1 MPRLHHLQDFDECP
15 PPEGRFENM
24 VPEFCFVSVHVQEPK
39 NKSLYEYI
47 QDVSSNSKQNYNH
60 LELTRGICMQSCF
73 EIHQKIP
80 QYMDY
85 IDDDLPVVGGEEKVP
100 FGNIYNKLCNVC
112 INKDL
117 KDNYGLMAK
126 SDIVYCVDKQNRGL
140 FDFVDVAFM
149 ISFGVVLLMIPLS
162 MLYER
167 KQNSPKV
174 LRIFSRLTRIKKW
187 LKAFSIEQNWKKLI
201 EDTSN
206 DLGDVACLHGL
217 KIVIFFLFIFTQV
230 YRHIVSSPFANPIT
244 VEKVS
249 D

>member
-15 PPEGRFENM
+15 PPKGRFENM
-24 VPEFCFVSVHVQEPK
+24 VPEYCFINVHVQVPE
-39 NKSLYEYI
+39 NKSLYDYI
-47 QDVSSNSKQNYNH
+47 QDVSSDSKQSFNH

-73 EIHQKIP
+73 EVHEKIKD
-80 QYMDY
+80 YMDY
-85 IDDDLPVVGGEEKVP
+85 KDDDAPIHGGEENIL
-100 FGNIYNKLCNVC
+100 FGNIYNKLCNIC

-126 SDIVYCVDKQNRGL
+126 TQIAYCIDKKNRGQL
-140 FDFVDVAFM
+140 DFVDIAFL

-167 KQNSPKV
+167 NQDNPKV
-174 LRIFSRLTRIKKW
+174 SRIFNRLSRTKNFI
-187 LKAFSIEQNWKKLI
+187 KAFSIKQNWKKLV
-201 EDTSN
+201 DVSSN

-217 KIVIFFLFIFTQV
+217 KIVLMFLFVFSQV